1 MSKRSERIAEVARL
15 IKTLS
20 SLSRRSEARIHQIRR
35 NKASAQSKEVQ
46 VVVIRA
52 KRRHRVWLTLCR
64 ELLTDALQSSS
75 LVAPQ
80 ALATHLDNLVLAPQ
94 AGIHLSEDQSSLLC
108 QLSLSWEV
116 IRMVISHS
124 ERSTCKVTMR

>member
-20 SLSRRSEARIHQIRR
+20 SLSRRSEARIHQTRR

-80 ALATHLDNLVLAPQ
+80 ALATHLDNLVLAHQ
-94 AGIHLSEDQSSLLC
+94 VEIHLSEDQSSLLC
-108 QLSLSWEV
+108 PLSLSWEV